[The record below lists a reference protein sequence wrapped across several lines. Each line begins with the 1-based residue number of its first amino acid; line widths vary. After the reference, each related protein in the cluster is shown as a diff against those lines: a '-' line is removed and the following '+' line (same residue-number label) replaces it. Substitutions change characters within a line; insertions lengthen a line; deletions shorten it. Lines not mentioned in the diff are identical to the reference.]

1 MLFEVKFKK
10 YSFKKLQ
17 KILKKNPNLKDKID
31 TVYEKLKNNPFDT
44 SLGTHKVNSKKFG
57 LKYSSIIT
65 GDLRFI
71 WDFDTESLKVQ
82 IIEIFDIGGHSGT
95 DGVY

>member
-31 TVYEKLKNNPFDT
+31 TAYEKLKNNPFDIT
-44 SLGTHKVNSKKFG
+44 LGTHKVNSKKFG
-57 LKYSSIIT
+57 LKYSSSIT

-71 WDFDTESLKVQ
+71 WDFDTENLKIK
-82 IIEIFDIGGHSGT
+82 IIQIFDIGGHGEV

>member
-31 TVYEKLKNNPFDT
+31 TAYEKLKNNPFDIT
-44 SLGTHKVNSKKFG
+44 LGTHKVNSKKFG
-57 LKYSSIIT
+57 LKYSSSIT

-71 WDFDTESLKVQ
+71 WDFDTENLKIK
-82 IIEIFDIGGHSGT
+82 IIQIFDIGGHSGV